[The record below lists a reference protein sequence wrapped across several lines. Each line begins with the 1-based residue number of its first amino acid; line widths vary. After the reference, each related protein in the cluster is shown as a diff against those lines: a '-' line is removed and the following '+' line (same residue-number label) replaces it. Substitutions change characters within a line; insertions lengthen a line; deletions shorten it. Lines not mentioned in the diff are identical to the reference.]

1 MPGLKWI
8 LQAVIERIL
17 PHKYDPV
24 KYWEKRLKGNFN
36 LIGVGNRRYSEEKNR
51 EMYDVKKNI
60 LSGVLKS
67 MNIDIAGKKVLEI
80 GCGVG
85 YWTEYCRD
93 SGCADYVGIDIS
105 ETAVRTLQ
113 EEYPDYRF
121 ISGDVSELKMDEQ
134 FEIVLMIDVTQHIVD
149 DEKFKKSM
157 EFIKSSLEK
166 NGHFVVTSWL
176 RNKVRDKYYEK
187 SRGIE
192 YYKDIFADF
201 SFSEPVAFNDKYLMV
216 LSARA

>member
-60 LSGVLKS
+60 FSGMLKNV
-67 MNIDIAGKKVLEI
+67 NIDIAGKKVLEI

-176 RNKVRDKYYEK
+176 RNKVRDKYY
-187 SRGIE
+187 
-192 YYKDIFADF
+192 
-201 SFSEPVAFNDKYLMV
+201 
-216 LSARA
+216 